1 MVKIRKKIAV
11 QEDLEINISSKNAF
25 VPTLRPGKKNVSVV
39 VSLSKRSESRPS
51 HFTNPTM

>member
-25 VPTLRPGKKNVSVV
+25 VPTLRPGKKKF
-39 VSLSKRSESRPS
+39 LY
-51 HFTNPTM
+51 